1 MESKHLPRIS
11 KGYRYVYAPESAD
24 AAQFGSYKGYVL
36 EHRLVMER
44 KLGRPLSAK
53 EDVHHIDFN
62 TLNNETSNLMLLSS
76 SDHSRLHKLLKY
88 GILSIDDCHRE
99 DKVRAILRDNHAKRC
114 SDCGAELSIS
124 QSSIQ
129 DIVRC
134 PRCAMIVRRK
144 CVRPTKEVLIEQLK
158 GQTMQG
164 VAKLYGLTSNAVK
177 KWVIQYGI
185 DFKSLVK
192 PVGFSAK
199 ANERSRT
206 KEANEKR
213 RKSLSEWHRVH
224 DNSSCK
230 PVVCLT
236 QDGKV
241 TKEYRRIADAKKDGF
256 CDSMISRCCLGKCK
270 TYKGL
275 VWQYQ
280 NPTSP
285 TNRISK
291 KTKQNSKKE

>member
-1 MESKHLPRIS
+1 MKIYPCGKKVKHAPRIS
-11 KGYRYVYAPESAD
+11 KGYRYVYAPEASGAKKS
-24 AAQFGSYKGYVL
+24 GSYKGYIF
-36 EHRLVMER
+36 EHRLVMENF
-44 KLGRPLSAK
+44 LGRPLQDDEAI
-53 EDVHHIDFN
+53 HHIDLDK
-62 TLNNETSNLMLLSS
+62 LNNSIENLMVLSNS
-76 SDHSRLHKLLKY
+76 K
-88 GILSIDDCHRE
+88 
-99 DKVRAILRDNHAKRC
+99 HAKIHHLLQGHTI
-114 SDCGAELSIS
+114 SSQDCKDREKIRKVLS
-124 QSSIQ
+124 
-129 DIVRC
+129 C
-134 PRCAMIVRRK
+134 EFRK
-144 CVRPTKEVLIEQLK
+144 CVDCGVDLSVRKDSKSKIIRCVNCAIKHRRKVERPNKETLTNQLT
-158 GQTMQG
+158 GSTMVA
-164 VAKLYGLTSNAVK
+164 VAKIYGVSDNAIK
-177 KWVIQYGI
+177 KWAIQYGI
-185 DFKSLVK
+185 DFKRLVN

-241 TKEYRRIADAKKDGF
+241 AKKYRRIADAKKDGF

-285 TNRISK
+285 T
-291 KTKQNSKKE
+291 Q